1 MKRKG
6 QKPTSQADAIAQ
18 GFYIS
23 SVKTKCP
30 LSYGEHGGA
39 RAERH
44 PLPKE
49 SNFNPTKQTA
59 IRQKKKQQQ
68 ASNDPLLNPQ
78 VRLSQRHLFPRPAR
92 EPALACGVP
101 AGRLPGAQPST
112 ALPPASASP
121 GPRQPSLPP
130 PQAASPR
137 LPASPGYLPRPRCQG
152 QGGSHVPSPAPPP
165 VGSQPHLLGSLP
177 PLITAVAL
185 LAAVALLGC
194 LLVHPS
200 ERVCRRRAV
209 P

>member
-1 MKRKG
+1 MPSHR
-6 QKPTSQADAIAQ
+6 
-18 GFYIS
+18 GF
-23 SVKTKCP
+23 TFP
-30 LSYGEHGGA
+30 LSKPSALFLTGSTGEPALRGIPCLKKA
-39 RAERH
+39 T
-44 PLPKE
+44 
-49 SNFNPTKQTA
+49 ST
-59 IRQKKKQQQ
+59 RQNRQLFAKKKKQQQ

-165 VGSQPHLLGSLP
+165 AGSQPHLLGSLP